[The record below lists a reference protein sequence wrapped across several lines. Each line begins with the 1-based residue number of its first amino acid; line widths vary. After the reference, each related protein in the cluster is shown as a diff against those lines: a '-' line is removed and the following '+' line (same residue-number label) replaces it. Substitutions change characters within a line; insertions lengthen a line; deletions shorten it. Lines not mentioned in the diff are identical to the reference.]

1 LIPFALIAF
10 MSDRPITLPGKS
22 GPVKI
27 ERNEVGV
34 AHITATDL
42 NAVYYGLGFCH
53 ARDRGLQ
60 MLLVRILGR
69 GEASE
74 FLQSTDELLALD
86 RFFRR
91 ANLGSDSRSE
101 EAALCD
107 RTRSASETYCQGVN
121 RYFETTGI
129 PWELRLLG
137 YKRHHRPWSIADI
150 FLTAKVIGYMSL
162 AQSQWEM
169 ERFII
174 ECVQS
179 GISREKLEEL
189 FPGQLNGLDETLVRQ
204 LNLEPRV
211 VPESIKWAHALPRA
225 MASNNWVVSGAK
237 TASGQPMLCNDPH
250 LEVNRLPA
258 IWYEAVLRWT
268 TPNGSRYVMGGT
280 MPGVPGVIS
289 GRTPELAWGVTYAFM
304 DNVDSWI
311 EDCRDGKYRRGESW
325 LPLVIRRELIRRR
338 GTSAIEDVVY
348 ENDHGTLEGN
358 PAVPGY
364 YLATR
369 WSCFEGTSAD
379 SVEAVLG
386 VIDACSVEEGRRVL
400 GRLNNAGW
408 NWVLADRAGN
418 IGYQMS
424 GKLPLRR
431 DGISG
436 LVPLPGW
443 DPANDWQGFASPE
456 DLPRMMNPPQG
467 FIATAN
473 QDLNAWGKLRPINL
487 PMAPYRAERIA
498 SVLSQATALN
508 VEEMIKLQFDLY
520 STQAERLMAL
530 FRPFLSEFE
539 KKHVDTC
546 TLLASWDLR
555 YQNDSFGATL
565 FEQAYRALI
574 EEVFGAE
581 NTDGLGE
588 AVVEHLVQRT
598 PLFADFFGNFDRVL
612 LSEKSAWFGNRT
624 RDEIYRKALACAL
637 QELPKPYGETHQIVM
652 KHLLFGGK
660 LPRWLGFD
668 RGPIPLLGSRATVHQ
683 GQIYRAGGRETTFAP
698 SLRVVTDL
706 SGDEMR
712 TTLAGGASDRRFS
725 KWYANEIDDW
735 LKGRY
740 KVLYGFEQFEQK

>member
-1 LIPFALIAF
+1 
-10 MSDRPITLPGKS
+10 MSERPITLNGKS
-22 GPVKI
+22 GRVKI
-27 ERNEVGV
+27 ERNEAGV
-34 AHITATDL
+34 AHITATDIDESL
-42 NAVYYGLGFCH
+42 FGLGFCH

-60 MLLVRILGR
+60 MLIVRILGR

-74 FLQSTDELLALD
+74 LLQSTDELLALD

-91 ANLGSDSRSE
+91 ANLSRDLRSE
-101 EAALCD
+101 EAALSD
-107 RTRSASETYCQGVN
+107 RSRSGIEAYCQGVN
-121 RYFETTGI
+121 RYFETAGI
-129 PWELRLLG
+129 PWELRLFG

-150 FLTAKVIGYMSL
+150 CLTAKVIGYLSL
-162 AQSQWEM
+162 AQSQSEM

-174 ECVQS
+174 ECVQR
-179 GISREKLEEL
+179 GISREKLEEF

-204 LNLEPRV
+204 LHLQERI
-211 VPESIKWAHALPRA
+211 VPDSIKWAHALPRA

-237 TASGQPMLCNDPH
+237 TASGKPMLCNDPH

-258 IWYEAVLRWT
+258 IWYEAVLRWP
-268 TPNGSRYVMGGT
+268 TPGGPRYVMGGT

-289 GRTPELAWGVTYAFM
+289 GRTPDLAWGVTYAFM

-311 EDCRDGKYRRGESW
+311 EDCRDGKYRRGEKW
-325 LPLVIRRELIRRR
+325 LPFSIRTERIHRR
-338 GTSAIEDVVY
+338 GKPAFEQVIY

-358 PAVPGY
+358 PTVPGY
-364 YLATR
+364 CLATR

-379 SVEAVLG
+379 SLEAVLG
-386 VIDACSVEEGRRVL
+386 VIHAGSMEEGRRFL

-424 GKLPLRR
+424 GKMPLRR

-436 LVPLPGW
+436 LVPLQGW
-443 DPANDWQGFASPE
+443 DPANDWQGFVTAE

-473 QDLNAWGKLRPINL
+473 QDLNAWGKSRPISL
-487 PMAPYRAERIA
+487 PMAAYRAERIA
-498 SVLSQATALN
+498 SILSQATGLN
-508 VEEMIKLQFDLY
+508 VDEMIKLQFDLY
-520 STQAERLMAL
+520 STQAERFMKL
-530 FRPFLSEFE
+530 FRPLLSEFE
-539 KKHVDTC
+539 KEHAETC

-555 YQNDSFGATL
+555 YHNDSFGASL
-565 FEQAYRALI
+565 FEHAYRALI

-581 NTDGLGE
+581 NTAALGA
-588 AVVEHLVQRT
+588 AVVGHLLQQT
-598 PLFADFFGNFDRVL
+598 PLFADFYGNFDHVL
-612 LSEKSAWFGNRT
+612 LSENSVWFGNRT
-624 RDEIYRKALACAL
+624 REEIYRKALGRAL
-637 QELPKPYGETHQIVM
+637 QQTPKPYGETRQIIM
-652 KHLLFGGK
+652 RHLLFGGK

-683 GQIYRAGGRETTFAP
+683 GQIYRAGGRETTFSP
-698 SLRVVTDL
+698 SLRLVTNL
-706 SGDEMR
+706 SGDEMH
-712 TTLAGGASDRRFS
+712 TTLAGGPSDRRFS

-740 KVLYGFEQFEQK
+740 KVLYGYEKIEQK